1 MKYCIVYN
9 LVAYFGWG
17 HNLEDYLGCLIA
29 CNNLKSHTKV
39 SSLIYTKSRKVEAL
53 LTEDCTKTL
62 LQRKEWGMC
71 GNNIRLNSYGAFM
84 WEESELRH
92 LQQEAGPRLQI
103 ERAGACEHRVAFWQ
117 QSSCFCMSQKELINS
132 NCRNINICACQNV
145 IICST

>member
-39 SSLIYTKSRKVEAL
+39 SSLIYIKSRKVEAL

-71 GNNIRLNSYGAFM
+71 GNNIHLNSYGTFYVGREWTQTFTAGGWPKTPNRKSRCLWAQSGILATVFM
-84 WEESELRH
+84 FLHVSERTNQLK
-92 LQQEAGPRLQI
+92 L
-103 ERAGACEHRVAFWQ
+103 
-117 QSSCFCMSQKELINS
+117 
-132 NCRNINICACQNV
+132 
-145 IICST
+145 